1 MKHLLSAISIFLIL
15 FSSID
20 SKAQLKEIIIGVDG
34 FTCSLCAKGVEGQF
48 KALDFVRSVKTDLKN
63 TEFTIALNDNTTV
76 NLKDISEAVTDGGFT
91 VREIVVEGNGKIS
104 SIENGAYSVIT
115 GNSTVLKLH
124 SVKEEFLMDD
134 NVNFKGKLSE
144 DARSVTIT
152 EIRKI

>member
-1 MKHLLSAISIFLIL
+1 MKHLLSVISIFLIL

-20 SKAQLKEIIIGVDG
+20 SNAQLKEIIIGVDG

-63 TEFTIALNDNTTV
+63 TQFTITLKDNTTV
-76 NLKDISEAVTDGGFT
+76 NLKEINEAVTDGGFT
-91 VREIVVEGNGKIS
+91 VREIIVEGNGKIS
-104 SIENGAYSVIT
+104 SIENEAYSVIT
-115 GNSTVLKLH
+115 GNSAVLKLH

-144 DARSVTIT
+144 DAKSVTVT

>member
-1 MKHLLSAISIFLIL
+1 MKHLLSVISIFLIL

-20 SKAQLKEIIIGVDG
+20 SNAQLKEIIIGVDG
-34 FTCSLCAKGVEGQF
+34 FTCSLCALGVEGQF
-48 KALDFVRSVKTDLKN
+48 KALDFVRAVQTDLQ
-63 TEFTIALNDNTTV
+63 TTQFTITLKDNTTV
-76 NLKDISEAVTDGGFT
+76 NLKEINEAVTDGGFT
-91 VREIVVEGNGKIS
+91 VREIIVEGNGKIS

-124 SVKEEFLMDD
+124 SVKDELLMED

-144 DARSVTIT
+144 DAKSVTVT

>member
-1 MKHLLSAISIFLIL
+1 MKHLLSVISIFLIL

-20 SKAQLKEIIIGVDG
+20 SNAQLKEIIIGVDG

-63 TEFTIALNDNTTV
+63 TQFTIALKDNSTV

-91 VREIVVEGNGKIS
+91 VREIIVEGNGKIS

-124 SVKEEFLMDD
+124 SVKDELLMED

-144 DARSVTIT
+144 DAKSVTVT

>member
-1 MKHLLSAISIFLIL
+1 MKHLLSVISIFLIL

-20 SKAQLKEIIIGVDG
+20 SNAQLKEIIIGVDG

-63 TEFTIALNDNTTV
+63 TQFTITLKDNTTV

-91 VREIVVEGNGKIS
+91 VREIIVEGNGKIS

-124 SVKEEFLMDD
+124 SVKDELLMED

-144 DARSVTIT
+144 DAKSVTVT

>member
-1 MKHLLSAISIFLIL
+1 MKHLLSVISIFLIL

-20 SKAQLKEIIIGVDG
+20 SNAQLKEIIIGVDG

-63 TEFTIALNDNTTV
+63 TQFTITLKDNTTV
-76 NLKDISEAVTDGGFT
+76 NLKEINEAVTDGGFT
-91 VREIVVEGNGKIS
+91 VREIIVEGNGKIS

-124 SVKEEFLMDD
+124 SVKDELLMED

-144 DARSVTIT
+144 DAKSVTVT

>member
-1 MKHLLSAISIFLIL
+1 MKHLLSVFSILLIL
-15 FSSID
+15 ISSVD
-20 SKAQLKEIIIGVDG
+20 SKAQLVELIVGVDG

-63 TEFTIALNDNTTV
+63 TQFTIALKDNTTI

-91 VREIVVEGNGKIS
+91 VREIIVEGNGKIS
-104 SIENGAYSVIT
+104 SFENGAYSVIIE
-115 GNSTVLKLH
+115 NSTVLKLH
-124 SVKEEFLMDD
+124 NVKEELLMDD

-144 DARSVTIT
+144 DAKSVTVT